1 MTGRTAA
8 MLALML
14 ACLAVMTVTAVGL
27 TGGRS
32 NGVLTLPEVAVPAGI
47 PVLLLALFTLLSR
60 R

>member
-1 MTGRTAA
+1 MTRRSAA

-14 ACLAVMTVTAVGL
+14 TGLAVMTVTAVAL

-32 NGVLTLPEVAVPAGI
+32 TGVLTLPEVAVPAGI